1 MIGASAILTDPARG
15 FRADQWA
22 RFCGRHQ
29 TAEMIE
35 TTARSKLLEKSSSN
49 KWNHDSI
56 SISRSKTTSAVSQ
69 TNGKILQSQT
79 TTHSGGYLENS
90 IHESNFV
97 LKIQNYFA
105 FCLGFR
111 SKFRK
116 VFPSFGFTMKDK
128 QKDGKLPQNG
138 FVNVTD
144 VKNNDDKLNGDIVNY
159 LTAAALCVGGSPAI
173 NASNKQLIKSFCRPL
188 EVPK

>member
-35 TTARSKLLEKSSSN
+35 TTARSKLLEKSASN

-56 SISRSKTTSAVSQ
+56 SIPRSKTSSAVSQ
-69 TNGKILQSQT
+69 SNGKILSSQT
-79 TTHSGGYLENS
+79 QTHSGGERRITKFPHDFNLS
-90 IHESNFV
+90 QTFT
-97 LKIQNYFA
+97 
-105 FCLGFR
+105 GFR

-116 VFPSFGFTMKDK
+116 IFPFGYSMKDK

-144 VKNNDDKLNGDIVNY
+144 VKSNGGDEKLNGDIVNY